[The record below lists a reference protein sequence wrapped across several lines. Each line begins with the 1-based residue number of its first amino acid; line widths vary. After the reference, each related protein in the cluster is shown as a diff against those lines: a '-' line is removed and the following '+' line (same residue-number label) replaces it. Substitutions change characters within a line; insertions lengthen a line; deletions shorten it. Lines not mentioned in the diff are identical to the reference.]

1 MNGERMDAA
10 LELVGERRIDHAVAF
25 EPGLSAERLRYNIEA
40 EVRLAPRTMP
50 GMSLVQMG
58 FVFDM
63 QALGRESRNKLGC
76 YDVLHSHLSVPIQPS
91 MGRQQ

>member
-10 LELVGERRIDHAVAF
+10 LELVGKRGVDHAMAF
-25 EPGLSAERLRYNIEA
+25 EPGLSTERLRHNIEA
-40 EVRLAPRTMP
+40 EVRLAARPVS

-63 QALGRESRNKLGC
+63 QALRGESRNKLGRD
-76 YDVLHSHLSVPIQPS
+76 DVLHSHYQA
-91 MGRQQ
+91 

>member
-10 LELVGERRIDHAVAF
+10 LELVGKRGVDHAMAF
-25 EPGLSAERLRYNIEA
+25 EPGLSTERLRHTIEA
-40 EVRLAPRTMP
+40 EVRLAARPVS

-63 QALGRESRNKLGC
+63 QALRGESRNKLGRD
-76 YDVLHSHLSVPIQPS
+76 DVLHSHYQA
-91 MGRQQ
+91 